1 MTFLSHLSKK
11 TLTISLLGL
20 AGCQTVDLTNDP
32 LSVLRNQ
39 SIFASSTDESDMTGE
54 TRPNKV
60 SLKDTVEDV
69 GSQINVDAGFAEA
82 VAAAVKND
90 PKVQL
95 AKAQILERQA
105 NLGVARSQLNFQ
117 LSGNVYAGLEDITDN
132 TQGIAAV
139 LRASKVLYDGGQI
152 SNTISAEEY
161 AVQSAFES
169 YKATRDDRAL
179 EVGKAWIELERYQ
192 TLGLLIAGRLAVL
205 DPLIRQLEKIADAG
219 VGDATQ
225 VAAAQRTVSLIREA
239 ETDVQERLAQAELN
253 FVRILGKLP
262 TKVVFDSAIVAQAVP
277 SKITGDMALA
287 APGLLAEYA
296 AYMSALRALDVVKA
310 RVGASVGF
318 EANVQRPFGGSGYD
332 SDESVGFVVSKT
344 IFDGGKLAS
353 EIAAAEAMVARQEA
367 QVKDVYRRGRA
378 AVEASLQSISSMVKA
393 IEMARSNAQALRDEI
408 SLLKKQLVIGQS
420 TLDNVLSA
428 EARLYDAESK
438 EIQFTAE
445 KRTSQL
451 SLLSA
456 LGRLSSVVGIDVAG
470 EH

>member
-20 AGCQTVDLTNDP
+20 AGCQTVDLTKDP